1 MKQIF
6 EGKSVKRIAIR
17 TPGGNLTYHYRKRKI
32 KDASCSGCGA
42 KLHGVPR
49 LRTKQLAKLAKTKRR
64 PERIFGGVLCPSCVE
79 EKIKN
84 KLMVTTNDNSS
95 N

>member
-1 MKQIF
+1 MRQIF
-6 EGKSVKRIAIR
+6 EGKSIKRIAIR
-17 TPGGNLTYHYRKRKI
+17 TPGGNLTYQYRKKTVNN
-32 KDASCSGCGA
+32 ATCSGCGA
-42 KLHGVPR
+42 KLHGVPK
-49 LRTKQLAKLAKTKRR
+49 LRVKQLAKLSKTKRR
-64 PERIFGGVLCPSCVE
+64 PERIFGGALCPSCVE